1 MDRIERACQ
10 NHRRLGRNLAGRWSM
25 HVGVLGGGMQGCC
38 AALALAERGAEVI
51 LFDKND
57 ALLSRAAVA
66 NEGKIHLGYMYAGD
80 PTLSTAKTMMVGAL
94 SFAPFLERYLGQP
107 AKSFSVSLPASYVVH
122 RDSQQSAEHICSY
135 LKTVHALINEAAG
148 NENRAYFGRNLS
160 AALRPWSTA
169 EKEAEFDP
177 AIALAVFSTPEIAIN
192 PLALARHLRGCIA
205 SHPHIEVRCNRT
217 VIGAD
222 EEGNSIRVLS
232 KGQDGPTRDRFDHV
246 VNALWDGRLGLN
258 EAMGLRTN
266 RPWLHRL
273 KYGVSFRLPPDVRP
287 PPSATF
293 VLGPF
298 GEVVTYGDGLIYLT
312 WYPECLQAISTDV
325 TPPTW
330 ATYPSEP
337 LRSRILMRTVRAL
350 SAIVPSL
357 RNLNAK
363 SLPEAG
369 VKGGAIT
376 AWGKTDIYDPA
387 SELHRRYEIGV
398 TSVGR
403 FHSIDPGKLTMAPY
417 FAEICAERIHPA
429 D

>member
-1 MDRIERACQ
+1 
-10 NHRRLGRNLAGRWSM
+10 
-25 HVGVLGGGMQGCC
+25 
-38 AALALAERGAEVI
+38 LAERGAEVI

-80 PTLSTAKTMMVGAL
+80 PTLSTAKTMMTGAL
-94 SFAPFLERYLGQP
+94 SFAPFLERYLSQP
-107 AKSFSVSLPASYVVH
+107 TQSFLVSVPAAYVVH
-122 RDSQQSAEHICSY
+122 RDSQRSAADVCAY
-135 LKTVHALINEAAG
+135 LKTVHALINDAADG
-148 NENRAYFGRNLS
+148 RNQTYFGRNLR
-160 AALRPWSTA
+160 AALRPWCAA

-192 PLALARHLRGCIA
+192 PSALAQTLRDCIA
-205 SHPHIEVRCNRT
+205 AHPLIEVRCSRT
-217 VIGAD
+217 I
-222 EEGNSIRVLS
+222 IRAEQERNGIRILS
-232 KGQDGPTRDRFDHV
+232 NGKDGSSRDSFDHV

-258 EAMGLRTN
+258 ETLGFRAD

-273 KYGVSFRLPPDVRP
+273 KYGVSFRLPSDVRP

-298 GEVVTYGDGLIYLT
+298 GEVVTYGNGIIYLT

-325 TPPTW
+325 TPPDW
-330 ATYPSEP
+330 ATYPPEP
-337 LRSRILMRTVRAL
+337 LRSRILAGTFRAL
-350 SAIVPSL
+350 SGIVTSL
-357 RNLNAK
+357 QKLNAEN
-363 SLPEAG
+363 LPEAS

-398 TSVGR
+398 TSNGR
-403 FHSIDPGKLTMAPY
+403 FHSVDPGKLTMVPY
-417 FAEICAERIHPA
+417 FAEVCAERICPA
-429 D
+429 G